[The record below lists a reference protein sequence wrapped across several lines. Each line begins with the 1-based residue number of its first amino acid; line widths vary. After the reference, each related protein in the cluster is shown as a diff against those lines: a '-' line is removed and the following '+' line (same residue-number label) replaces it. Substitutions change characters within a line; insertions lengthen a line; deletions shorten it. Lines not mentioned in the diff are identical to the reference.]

1 VQRCFGRQE
10 VAGNALEFWVMCPFV
25 WLARFSFIRS
35 LKRHLSEHRDNYDVL
50 HVHEAGWIAGAVM
63 MAAEP
68 LGIPV
73 VCKEATCPALPVIGY
88 DVPWRRQLADARR
101 HAHFIA
107 MNDAIRNSLL
117 EQDVPDDHVHCI
129 PNAVN
134 IPVEAAKVES
144 SREVVYVGNF
154 SQGASLKAFDVLL
167 DAWAIVAKQDKRA
180 QLLMV
185 GGGASEPWRRY
196 AEERECDD
204 RVWFIGRVDDVGEYY
219 QRGRCFVLPSRV
231 EGMSNALLE
240 AMSWGLPPVVSDI
253 PGNLAVVQD
262 GENGRV
268 VPVGRAPELADA
280 ILALLRDS
288 EQSRLLGEK
297 AREHVQA
304 HFSLDHVGAEL
315 LTLYKQLGAD
325 A

>member
-1 VQRCFGRQE
+1 
-10 VAGNALEFWVMCPFV
+10 
-25 WLARFSFIRS
+25 
-35 LKRHLSEHRDNYDVL
+35 
-50 HVHEAGWIAGAVM
+50 
-63 MAAEP
+63 
-68 LGIPV
+68 
-73 VCKEATCPALPVIGY
+73 
-88 DVPWRRQLADARR
+88 
-101 HAHFIA
+101 
-107 MNDAIRNSLL
+107 
-117 EQDVPDDHVHCI
+117 
-129 PNAVN
+129 
-134 IPVEAAKVES
+134 
-144 SREVVYVGNF
+144 
-154 SQGASLKAFDVLL
+154 
-167 DAWAIVAKQDKRA
+167 
-180 QLLMV
+180 
-185 GGGASEPWRRY
+185 
-196 AEERECDD
+196 
-204 RVWFIGRVDDVGEYY
+204 
-219 QRGRCFVLPSRV
+219 
-231 EGMSNALLE
+231 MSNALLE